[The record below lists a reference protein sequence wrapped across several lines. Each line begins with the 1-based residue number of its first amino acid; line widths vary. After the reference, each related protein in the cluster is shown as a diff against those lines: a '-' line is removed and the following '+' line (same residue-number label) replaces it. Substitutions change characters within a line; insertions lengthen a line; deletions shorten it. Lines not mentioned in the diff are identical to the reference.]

1 MKGFSQ
7 NNGRMMSHSLEFNWL
22 VLGVLCPFE
31 SDNELFVAM
40 VTREVV

>member
-22 VLGVLCPFE
+22 VLGVLCPG

-40 VTREVV
+40 VIREVV

>member
-7 NNGRMMSHSLEFNWL
+7 NNGRKNDSLEFNWL